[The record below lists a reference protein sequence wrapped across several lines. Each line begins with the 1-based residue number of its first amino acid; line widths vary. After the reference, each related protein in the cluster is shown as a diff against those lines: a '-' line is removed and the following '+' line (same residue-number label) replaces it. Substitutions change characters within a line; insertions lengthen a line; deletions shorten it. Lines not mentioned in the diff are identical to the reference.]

1 MRDRGLT
8 VARGVLRVG
17 NGINWLFGIA
27 TLAALLVS
35 FPLGDRLAAHL
46 VAKYPHGDIAGTI
59 AVVRV
64 MALLAIAASV
74 AAHQI
79 FTRLLAIVATVDAG
93 DPFIIDNAARLRRIG
108 WALLSLQ
115 LLNLAAG
122 AIIVLLDRMGVDHP
136 TWAPGLTG
144 WIAVVMVFALAR
156 VFQVGAAMRDDLAM
170 TV

>member
-64 MALLAIAASV
+64 IGLLAIVAAV

-93 DPFIIDNAARLRRIG
+93 DPFIIDNAARLACISKTNWPRSR
-108 WALLSLQ
+108 S
-115 LLNLAAG
+115 AA
-122 AIIVLLDRMGVDHP
+122 
-136 TWAPGLTG
+136 TWA
-144 WIAVVMVFALAR
+144 AR
-156 VFQVGAAMRDDLAM
+156 CWCPRVRRSKN
-170 TV
+170 